1 MTTRFQSKSLGKS
14 VEGRD
19 LTAFAN
25 FSWECAPP
33 TNLTLILGGVHGD
46 EPAAY
51 ELVLR
56 FMEEKDGRLDAPVI
70 VWPLVNPDSLARN
83 TRYNA
88 NGTDLNRNCGYLWS
102 SDSEEPPGTSPWSE
116 PENQALRNL
125 VLQWH
130 PAKIAT
136 LHWALGELDADGA
149 HSKSL
154 LETMWNSMSEHERV
168 PYRCHLQTESSAN
181 TSLPG
186 SFGRWCGFAVQ
197 YPDGS
202 RPAIVTLE
210 LPYDP
215 VLPRP
220 ERLPN
225 DHLEQLRTRWQQDAA
240 GYNDAV
246 YPAVHKML
254 LAACSAVI

>member
-1 MTTRFQSKSLGKS
+1 MRFQSTSLGKS

-19 LTAFAN
+19 LIAFAN
-25 FSWECAPP
+25 FAWESEPP
-33 TNLTLILGGVHGD
+33 ANLTLILGGVHGD

-51 ELVLR
+51 ELVVR
-56 FMEEKDGRLDAPVI
+56 FMEEVDGELASPAVI
-70 VWPLVNPDSLARN
+70 WPLVNPDSLAHA

-88 NGTDLNRNCGYLWS
+88 NGADLNRNCGYLWS
-102 SDSEEPPGTSPWSE
+102 LKSEEPPGSGPWSE
-116 PENQALRNL
+116 PENQALRDL
-125 VLQWH
+125 VLQWR
-130 PAKIAT
+130 PAKIVT

-149 HSKSL
+149 HSKTL
-154 LETMWNSMSEHERV
+154 LDAMWNAMNEEERL
-168 PYRCHLQTESSAN
+168 PYRSHLQTQSAAS

-197 YPDGS
+197 YPDGT

-220 ERLPN
+220 EQLPE
-225 DHLEQLRTRWQQDAA
+225 DHLDQLRIRWQQDSA
-240 GYNDAV
+240 GYNAAV
-246 YPAVHKML
+246 YPAVRKML
-254 LAACSAVI
+254 LAACSIVV